1 MIGLLCK
8 LDVNKVFVIRQAS
21 QQQLVQ
27 HKHKI
32 EQAQKKQFTTYR
44 CLVLLAQGGCAE
56 GQFVRD
62 CLRCLGDHLRF
73 KVAAREIS
81 LNGWV
86 FRTSFSARQWIARNL
101 QYSPF
106 TTKLTRLRLLI
117 IQPKQSSL

>member
-1 MIGLLCK
+1 VFGLLCK
-8 LDVNKVFVIRQAS
+8 LDVNKVFVIWQAS
-21 QQQLVQ
+21 QRQSVQ
-27 HKHKI
+27 RKDKI

-44 CLVLLAQGGCAE
+44 CLVLLAQGGSAE

-81 LNGWV
+81 LSGWV
-86 FRTSFSARQWIARNL
+86 FRTSFSARQWMAPNL
-101 QYSPF
+101 RYSPF

-117 IQPKQSSL
+117 INPKQSSL